1 MLVAINT
8 SDSPVIDWDATGSVE
23 IVQNVFTL
31 LNTFTYEVAYDRTLG
46 MPGSFIDMPDPEA
59 VPVVIAQIYA
69 LIDEAEPRATVED
82 VTYQGRSDNGSL
94 IFEVVIDV

>member
-8 SDSPVIDWDATGSVE
+8 SDSPVIDWSATGSDE

-46 MPGSFIDMPDPEA
+46 MQGKFIDMPDTEA
-59 VPVVIAQIYA
+59 IPVVIAQIYD
-69 LIDEAEPRATVED
+69 LIDAAEPRATVEE
-82 VTYQGRSDNGSL
+82 VTYQGKSEDGSL